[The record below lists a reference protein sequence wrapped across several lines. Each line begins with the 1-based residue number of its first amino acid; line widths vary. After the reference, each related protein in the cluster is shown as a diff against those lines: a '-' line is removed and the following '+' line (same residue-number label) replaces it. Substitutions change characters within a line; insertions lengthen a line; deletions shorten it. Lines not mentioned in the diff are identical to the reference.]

1 VDALVFTAGVGE
13 NAASLREEVC
23 RGLPCLGLALDPERN
38 RTLRP
43 DADLASAGSPGRI
56 LILRAREDLEIAR
69 ETIRVASGKIR

>member
-1 VDALVFTAGVGE
+1 
-13 NAASLREEVC
+13 
-23 RGLPCLGLALDPERN
+23 LALDPERN